1 MIWKL
6 NETNKIENIH
16 LNLFDKNSDFIG
28 SKTYYAYDESVFITD
43 WFRKYHTRIVNEN
56 NIGSIGLYGSD
67 FQHSNYISIT
77 NPNHHP
83 NRWTFVKNSN
93 LIETSIYFTVR
104 HCIEATWLNDRDQ
117 FLFPNNGWETDSEFQ
132 NDCLA
137 FSLFHGQNR
146 ISASEGINHWIPFT
160 EQEVNAK
167 EKFES
172 NFMTQFIA
180 GKSSSNPS
188 KGGEQAHLFAEDTKV
203 KLHDN
208 QPKVFSEEAKAVFN
222 AGRELWKYYH
232 EIASLS
238 RNDYNVNAS
247 FYDIRAHFQGR
258 NDKGRMNAKS
268 DDAKYSELI
277 AALRQSLKI
286 LADKIK
292 PKIYEFEF
300 LKE

>member
-1 MIWKL
+1 MA
-6 NETNKIENIH
+6 NP
-16 LNLFDKNSDFIG
+16 
-28 SKTYYAYDESVFITD
+28 
-43 WFRKYHTRIVNEN
+43 R
-56 NIGSIGLYGSD
+56 GLWI
-67 FQHSNYISIT
+67 SNQ
-77 NPNHHP
+77 
-83 NRWTFVKNSN
+83 N
-93 LIETSIYFTVR
+93 LIQIKIYYSVR
-104 HCIEATWLNDRDQ
+104 KCIEQTWINDRDQ
-117 FLFPNNGWETDSEFQ
+117 FLFPNNGWETDFEFQ

-137 FSLFHGQNR
+137 FTLFNNNIQTEYGTNQ
-146 ISASEGINHWIPFT
+146 WIPFT

-172 NFMTQFIA
+172 NFMTNFIN
-180 GKSSSNPS
+180 GKL
-188 KGGEQAHLFAEDTKV
+188 KIEQPTSTTLFGDETKAS
-203 KLHDN
+203 LYDN
-208 QPKVFSEEAKAVFN
+208 QPKVFSEEAKTVFN

-232 EIASLS
+232 VQNFQSSGGVAES
-238 RNDYNVNAS
+238 RGGYNVNAS

-258 NDKGRMNAKS
+258 NDIGRMNAKS